1 MITKMQ
7 FPLFKPESEWVPP
20 DSLPDIT
27 DASEIAIDVETRD
40 PKIKENG
47 PGWPTKNGEVV
58 GYAVAVAGWSGYL
71 PIRHLGGGNLDEKI
85 VNRWMKK
92 VCECPADKIMHN
104 AQYDAG
110 WLRATGFTINGRI
123 IDTMVTA
130 NLIDENRFSYS
141 LNALGYDYLGEV
153 KSEKKPD
160 RCRKRIWRGPQG

>member
-58 GYAVAVAGWSGYL
+58 G
-71 PIRHLGGGNLDEKI
+71 
-85 VNRWMKK
+85 
-92 VCECPADKIMHN
+92 
-104 AQYDAG
+104 
-110 WLRATGFTINGRI
+110 LRRSRRR
-123 IDTMVTA
+123 MVG
-130 NLIDENRFSYS
+130 LF
-141 LNALGYDYLGEV
+141 
-153 KSEKKPD
+153 
-160 RCRKRIWRGPQG
+160 CRSDIWVGAIWTRR